1 MAEQVPFEKILDAL
15 LDEERIFPAGYLHH
29 FSDMELEQINQI
41 NKIWPYIQPTRKQA
55 LLEDLET
62 LASKDTLMCFDNL
75 AINLLA
81 DEDPTIRMLAI
92 RLLWECENPK
102 LIPIF
107 LEILKNDPSRFTKA
121 EAAAVLGLFIYM
133 GEVDKISPQTLK
145 MIEDELIQQA
155 GEGSDSLITR
165 KAIESLGFSSREE
178 VNRLI
183 SAAYSSDDPE
193 MVISAFIA
201 IGRSNNTIWKK
212 EVLAGL
218 RHDNELVR
226 LEAIQAAGNLGLES
240 SHPILMELLEEL
252 DDPDLIKAAM
262 WSLSQIGGEG
272 VRDKIEELHVYLDP
286 EDDAF
291 IDEVLENLNLTEE
304 MASFGFME
312 INADPELNEIDLDD
326 ED

>member
-107 LEILKNDPSRFTKA
+107 LEILKND
-121 EAAAVLGLFIYM
+121 
-133 GEVDKISPQTLK
+133 QTL
-145 MIEDELIQQA
+145 
-155 GEGSDSLITR
+155 
-165 KAIESLGFSSREE
+165 
-178 VNRLI
+178 
-183 SAAYSSDDPE
+183 
-193 MVISAFIA
+193 
-201 IGRSNNTIWKK
+201 
-212 EVLAGL
+212 
-218 RHDNELVR
+218 
-226 LEAIQAAGNLGLES
+226 
-240 SHPILMELLEEL
+240 
-252 DDPDLIKAAM
+252 
-262 WSLSQIGGEG
+262 
-272 VRDKIEELHVYLDP
+272 
-286 EDDAF
+286 
-291 IDEVLENLNLTEE
+291 
-304 MASFGFME
+304 
-312 INADPELNEIDLDD
+312 
-326 ED
+326 